1 MCTVTPSTQPS
12 NFNEYTEFLLRVLQ
26 NRNSQIYQVKAAAK
40 MLAAVI
46 NKSDN
51 IDERI
56 WTTLQEVSAARG
68 HSEEV
73 LTVNIWISK
82 VRFITPFCV

>member
-1 MCTVTPSTQPS
+1 
-12 NFNEYTEFLLRVLQ
+12 
-26 NRNSQIYQVKAAAK
+26 

-82 VRFITPFCV
+82 VRFITQFCVL